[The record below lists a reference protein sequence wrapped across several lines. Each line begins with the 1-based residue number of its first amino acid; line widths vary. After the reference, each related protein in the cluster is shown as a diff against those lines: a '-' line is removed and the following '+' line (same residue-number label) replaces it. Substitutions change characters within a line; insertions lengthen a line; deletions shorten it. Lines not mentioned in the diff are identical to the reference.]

1 MAKPDK
7 VENKIEN
14 KDQKVEKSSKKVN
27 KSSYSKKKK
36 TKKNILNGIAYV
48 QSTFNNTIISIADT
62 NGNVVSWAS
71 AGQKGFKGSRKSTPY
86 AAQVAA
92 DSAAAKALEYGMK
105 TLSVE
110 VKGPGSGRET
120 ALRALQA
127 RGFKI
132 LSIKDT
138 TPMPHNGTRPPI
150 KPSKLD
156 VKISEDLTKA
166 TIVAEPLEKGYGLT
180 LGNSLRRI
188 LLSSIR
194 GAAVNSIQ
202 IDGVLHEFTSIKGV
216 REDVTDIVLN
226 VKSLALKSLSEGT
239 KKLVLDAK
247 GPGEIKAS
255 DITPTADVEILNPD
269 LVICN
274 LDEKTN
280 FHMEMNINT
289 GKGYVPAELNKPEEP
304 PLGLIAIDS
313 LYSPVKKV
321 SYSVSTA
328 REGKALDYD
337 KLTMIVETNGS
348 ISAEDAV
355 AYSARI
361 FQDQLKM
368 FVNFDEP
375 VEAPI
380 KEVSSEPEFNKNLLR
395 KVDELELS
403 VRSMNCLKNDNII
416 YIGDLVQKSEGEMLR
431 TPNFGRKSLNEIKEV
446 LTAMS
451 LYLGMEIPNWPPD
464 NIAEM
469 SKKLEEAI

>member
-1 MAKPDK
+1 M
-7 VENKIEN
+7 
-14 KDQKVEKSSKKVN
+14 
-27 KSSYSKKKK
+27 
-36 TKKNILNGIAYV
+36 
-48 QSTFNNTIISIADT
+48 
-62 NGNVVSWAS
+62 
-71 AGQKGFKGSRKSTPY
+71 
-86 AAQVAA
+86 
-92 DSAAAKALEYGMK
+92 
-105 TLSVE
+105 
-110 VKGPGSGRET
+110 
-120 ALRALQA
+120 
-127 RGFKI
+127 
-132 LSIKDT
+132 DT
-138 TPMPHNGTRPPI
+138 TEVNIKNWKSLI
-150 KPSKLD
+150 KPPKLD
-156 VKISEDLTKA
+156 VNLSEDKSYA
-166 TIVAEPLEKGYGLT
+166 KIVAEPLEKGYGLT

-194 GAAVNSIQ
+194 GTAVTAIQ

-226 VKSLALKSLSEGT
+226 VKSLALKSNSETST
-239 KKLVLDAK
+239 KLILDAK

-255 DITPTADVEILNPD
+255 NITTSGDIEILNPD

-274 LDEKTN
+274 LDENTN
-280 FHMEMNINT
+280 FHMEMTVNN
-289 GKGYVPAELNKPEEP
+289 GKGYVSADMNKPDEP
-304 PLGLIAIDS
+304 PLGLISIDS
-313 LYSPVKKV
+313 LFSPVKKV
-321 SYSVSTA
+321 SYTISTA

-337 KLTMIVETNGS
+337 KLTMEVETNGS

-361 FQDQLKM
+361 FQDQLGM

-375 VEAPI
+375 Q
-380 KEVSSEPEFNKNLLR
+380 EVIVREQPAEPAFNKNLLR

-446 LTAMS
+446 LTGMS

-464 NIAEM
+464 NIAEL